1 MKGEKERKKQKQ
13 SNRQKTTNAAAM
25 PLSRG
30 NGLLAAAIFG
40 TAMIFVVAQLHAPA
54 SDVVL
59 EDASNAMASAL
70 KTCDCC
76 GQQECG
82 CCSSSSPQN
91 INMGVG
97 GEIHNRGGS
106 IQIHNEI
113 PPSAEA
119 APKLGEEDLMA
130 RKDAE
135 INLLKQQL
143 AKQQALRK
151 SGKTGAKKAS
161 GPRSAKHTAAVVEAV
176 KGPARETKH
185 VISGRA
191 IFARMVKVLGKVAK
205 SQRDAK
211 KAKTAPKPPAD
222 LPAYVHVVSS
232 KGTAQHGSSTKA
244 FKQALAMQSLMAEAQ
259 NEDGEIDMEEDPP
272 ANTVYVYRGRL

>member
-1 MKGEKERKKQKQ
+1 M
-13 SNRQKTTNAAAM
+13 
-25 PLSRG
+25 
-30 NGLLAAAIFG
+30 
-40 TAMIFVVAQLHAPA
+40 
-54 SDVVL
+54 
-59 EDASNAMASAL
+59 
-70 KTCDCC
+70 
-76 GQQECG
+76 
-82 CCSSSSPQN
+82 
-91 INMGVG
+91 
-97 GEIHNRGGS
+97 IHNRGGS
-106 IQIHNEI
+106 IQVHNEI
-113 PPSAEA
+113 QPSAEA
-119 APKLGEEDLMA
+119 APKLEEEELMA

-151 SGKTGAKKAS
+151 SGKAGAKAAS
-161 GPRSAKHTAAVVEAV
+161 GPRSAKHTASVVEAV

-232 KGTAQHGSSTKA
+232 KGTAQHGSATKA

-272 ANTVYVYRGRL
+272 ANTVYVYRGRLYILNLVIFLP

>member
-1 MKGEKERKKQKQ
+1 
-13 SNRQKTTNAAAM
+13 
-25 PLSRG
+25 
-30 NGLLAAAIFG
+30 
-40 TAMIFVVAQLHAPA
+40 MIFVVAQLHAPA

-59 EDASNAMASAL
+59 EVASDAMTSAL

-82 CCSSSSPQN
+82 CCSSSSLKN

-97 GEIHNRGGS
+97 GVIHNRRGS

-113 PPSAEA
+113 QPSAEA
-119 APKLGEEDLMA
+119 APKLEEEELMA

-151 SGKTGAKKAS
+151 SGKAGAKTAS
-161 GPRSAKHTAAVVEAV
+161 GSRSAKHTAAVVEAV
-176 KGPARETKH
+176 KSPARH
-185 VISGRA
+185 AISGRA

-232 KGTAQHGSSTKA
+232 KGTAQHGSATKA